1 MRTAL
6 DHSAPF
12 FSIETELDDAGLTPL
27 LSLCAHSSTYIDKI
41 QFLLNRGADVH
52 ARDKNGKSCLHLID
66 IGGVHQT
73 EKREIISFLIDS
85 GADIF
90 ARDFDDVSVSEAR
103 YSPDSRSSM
112 GSTGSSNGDI
122 WDNVLARRGYNIA
135 EFRKGWPRVAKYV
148 TGNYW
153 WYSNYEREDFELL
166 WEGMEHLCPYYHM
179 PEGKA
184 YHFGDWIHPR
194 CKQVFEEEGA
204 VYHDFGVEENEDED
218 LDHLQDSEGD
228 DDEDQGSGED
238 DDEDQT
244 GDTNDED
251 PDGRHMEYGE

>member
-1 MRTAL
+1 M
-6 DHSAPF
+6 
-12 FSIETELDDAGLTPL
+12 
-27 LSLCAHSSTYIDKI
+27 YIY
-41 QFLLNRGADVH
+41 
-52 ARDKNGKSCLHLID
+52 
-66 IGGVHQT
+66 GVHQT
-73 EKREIISFLIDS
+73 EKREIISLLVDS
-85 GADIF
+85 GADVY

-103 YSPDSRSSM
+103 YIQDGQISLNFINSSE
-112 GSTGSSNGDI
+112 GDI
-122 WDNVLARRGYNIA
+122 WDNVLARQGYNIA
-135 EFRKGWPRVAKYV
+135 EFRKGWPRVAKYS
-148 TGNYW
+148 TGNPW
-153 WYSNYEREDFELL
+153 WYHNYEREDFELL

-218 LDHLQDSEGD
+218 LDQDSEGD

-251 PDGRHMEYGE
+251 SDGRHMEYGE

>member
-1 MRTAL
+1 MRIFFN
-6 DHSAPF
+6 HSAPF
-12 FSIETELDDAGLTPL
+12 FSLETKIDASGSTPL
-27 LSLCAHSSTYIDKI
+27 LSLCGGTFARIDKI

-52 ARDKNGKSCLHLID
+52 ARDKNGKSCLHLIYASA
-66 IGGVHQT
+66 VHKT
-73 EKREIISFLIDS
+73 GKREIISFLIDS

-90 ARDFDDVSVSEAR
+90 ARDFNDESVSEAR
-103 YSPDSRSSM
+103 YSKDGQSLL
-112 GSTGSSNGDI
+112 GSPGSSDGDI
-122 WDNVLARRGYNIA
+122 WDNVLARQGYNIA

-148 TGNYW
+148 TGDSW
-153 WYSNYEREDFELL
+153 WYNNYEREDFESL

-184 YHFGDWIHPR
+184 YHFGNWIHPR
-194 CKQVFEEEGA
+194 CKEVFEEEGA
-204 VYHDFGVEENEDED
+204 VYHDFGVEENEDKD
-218 LDHLQDSEGD
+218 LDQDSEGD

-251 PDGRHMEYGE
+251 PDRRNLEYGE